1 MRELLLIPLEDV
13 VVFPNMT
20 VTLSVDVGDET
31 EVLLVPRHDGSHAA
45 VGTVASVGDRVR
57 LPGGGRA
64 VTLEGLH
71 RALIG
76 AARTDTDGRLR
87 AQVEERP
94 DEPVA
99 PIKTD
104 ELAREYRAVVEEI
117 LELRGAD
124 ERVASFLRAV
134 VEPVRWPT
142 RAPTRPTSRSRTG
155 CACSRRST
163 SSSACSSRW
172 TSSVSA

>member
-57 LPGGGRA
+57 LPGGARA

-87 AQVEERP
+87 AQVEDRP
-94 DEPVA
+94 A
-99 PIKTD
+99 PPPPPIT
-104 ELAREYRAVVEEI
+104 
-117 LELRGAD
+117 
-124 ERVASFLRAV
+124 
-134 VEPVRWPT
+134 P
-142 RAPTRPTSRSRTG
+142 APPPPHH
-155 CACSRRST
+155 
-163 SSSACSSRW
+163 
-172 TSSVSA
+172 

>member
-20 VTLSVDVGDET
+20 VTLSVDAGDESQ
-31 EVLLVPRHDGSHAA
+31 VLRVQTLDGSLAA
-45 VGTVASVGDRVR
+45 VGIVATAGGRVR
-57 LPGGGRA
+57 LPGGARA
-64 VTLEGLH
+64 VNLEGLH

-124 ERVASFLRAV
+124 ERIASFLRAV
-134 VEPVRWPT
+134 VEPGALPDT
-142 RAPTRPTSRSRTG
+142 
-155 CACSRRST
+155 CAYPPALPFQHR
-163 SSSACSSRW
+163 
-172 TSSVSA
+172 V